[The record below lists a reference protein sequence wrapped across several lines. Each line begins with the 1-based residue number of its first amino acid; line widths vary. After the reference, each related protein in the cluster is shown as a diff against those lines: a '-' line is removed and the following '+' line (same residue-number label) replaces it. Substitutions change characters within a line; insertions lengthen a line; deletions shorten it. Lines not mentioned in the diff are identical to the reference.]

1 MAAGD
6 WQIEKLSQ
14 EIQGRGVSWLYS
26 CIHTCFTLH
35 SFMYIPYMVSH
46 LVYLLGS
53 PVNNLLV
60 SSRRQV
66 ATLQAIQIIRSEML
80 LVCNQGQLGAD

>member
-1 MAAGD
+1 MGARD

-26 CIHTCFTLH
+26 CIHMCFTLH
-35 SFMYIPYMVSH
+35 SFMYIPYMASH

-53 PVNNLLV
+53 PIKQPT

-66 ATLQAIQIIRSEML
+66 ATLEAIQIIRSEVL